1 MLSFSKAI
9 WEDTSILKYNDE
21 NSLACV
27 ISLAYYSA
35 REKYEMWRELL
46 AGEGFADLVFLQR
59 KHVDLPTLVVELKK
73 DKSVDTAIDQIK
85 RRQYTEKIKD
95 YTGDV
100 LLIVICY
107 DSKAKTHSCV
117 IEKIVK

>member
-1 MLSFSKAI
+1 
-9 WEDTSILKYNDE
+9 
-21 NSLACV
+21 
-27 ISLAYYSA
+27 
-35 REKYEMWRELL
+35 MWRELL